1 MSRDRA
7 VGMRWVYPHLTA
19 PWGVNKAGSF
29 WVGVIILRW
38 IRKEKNIMSK
48 KVYIDEEE
56 CIGCGSCE
64 EICPEVFK
72 LNEDTEKAEVIKP
85 EGGPEDLIE
94 EAMTTCPVECIHW
107 EE

>member
-1 MSRDRA
+1 MTRS
-7 VGMRWVYPHLTA
+7 
-19 PWGVNKAGSF
+19 
-29 WVGVIILRW
+29 
-38 IRKEKNIMSK
+38 
-48 KVYIDEEE
+48 VYIDEDE

-72 LNEDTEKAEVIKP
+72 LNEDTEKPEIIKP

-94 EAMTTCPVECIHW
+94 EAMETCPVECIHW

>member
-1 MSRDRA
+1 M
-7 VGMRWVYPHLTA
+7 GK
-19 PWGVNKAGSF
+19 G
-29 WVGVIILRW
+29 
-38 IRKEKNIMSK
+38 KNTMGK

-72 LNEDTEKAEVIKP
+72 LNEDTDKAEVIKP